1 MRMRGSLGRPLVVDK
16 DIADCLQCNIL
27 SFFHCVRLLD
37 QDQIQKQDLR
47 IEMRR
52 RGSLGRSL
60 VTDKASGGYSTSSQV
75 SAAPDVPIFPLS
87 GSTSLTFSDYSRFD
101 GRKIKRMIVS
111 T

>member
-1 MRMRGSLGRPLVVDK
+1 MRGSPGRSLVVDK

-47 IEMRR
+47 IEMRM
-52 RGSLGRSL
+52 RGSL

-75 SAAPDVPIFPLS
+75 S
-87 GSTSLTFSDYSRFD
+87 TSPVFQSFL
-101 GRKIKRMIVS
+101 
-111 T
+111 